1 MNEPA
6 TEYEPTDFAVFI
18 TDLKRGMVSSELTEL
33 LNEVVRAVEHTGKAG
48 TLTLKLKVYRP
59 KNNSQVIQIADTV
72 TANVPKF
79 DRKESFWFTD
89 GHGGLTRDDPNQT
102 TLQFNNVA
110 ALNHNTK
117 D

>member
-1 MNEPA
+1 MSEPT
-6 TEYEPTDFAVFI
+6 TEHEPTDFAVFI
-18 TDLKRGMVSSELTEL
+18 TDLKRGIVSSELTEL
-33 LNEVVRAVEHTGKAG
+33 LNEVVRAVDNTGKAG
-48 TLTLKLKVYRP
+48 TLTLKLKIYRP
-59 KNNSQVIQIADTV
+59 KNTQIIQIADTV

-102 TLQFNNVA
+102 VLQFNNAA

>member
-1 MNEPA
+1 MSESNAEH
-6 TEYEPTDFAVFI
+6 EPTDFAVFI
-18 TDLKRGMVSSELTEL
+18 TDLKRGAVSAELTEL
-33 LNEVVRAVEHTGKAG
+33 LNEVVRGVDHTGKAG

-59 KNNSQVIQIADTV
+59 KNTQMIQIADTV

-89 GHGGLTRDDPNQT
+89 GNGGLTRDDPNQT
-102 TLQFNNVA
+102 VLQFNNAA
-110 ALNHNTK
+110 ALNHNQK